1 LQSGIAPIGR
11 LLEPGIKVAL
21 GSDEAGLN
29 DDKDM
34 FQEMRLVLKLH
45 RVPGVENTPPTAHQ
59 VFQMATENGAYASRF
74 GDRVGTL
81 EAGKRADMIIV
92 DGNPDENIPALSN
105 VVEVFLDGNKVDR
118 GNQKSLSENRQL
130 DPNL

>member
-1 LQSGIAPIGR
+1 MGV
-11 LLEPGIKVAL
+11 KVVT
-21 GSDEAGLN
+21 GSDSSWGDYPLGNTHLETECLVMAGYSPMQALLSVTR
-29 DDKDM
+29 
-34 FQEMRLVLKLH
+34 ESASSI
-45 RVPGVENTPPTAHQ
+45 GVGNLT
-59 VFQMATENGAYASRF
+59 
-74 GDRVGTL
+74 GTL
-81 EAGKRADMIIV
+81 KPGKRADMIIV